1 MRIPSDSYCAQN
13 KKCNSKL
20 LSKDLNLR
28 IFTDQMICSP
38 NIVIQFIKSIEIL
51 DVLEPLSSWSVEQSL
66 C

>member
-1 MRIPSDSYCAQN
+1 
-13 KKCNSKL
+13 
-20 LSKDLNLR
+20 
-28 IFTDQMICSP
+28 MICSP